1 LKIKELQAVV
11 APFFGHFQKT
21 GHEKDTLF
29 QNKSYLF
36 SMDFCISP
44 AKKDTLFIKN
54 QKKVAP
60 ERATFT
66 QI

>member
-1 LKIKELQAVV
+1 
-11 APFFGHFQKT
+11 
-21 GHEKDTLF
+21 
-29 QNKSYLF
+29 
-36 SMDFCISP
+36 MDFCISP